1 MSSSVL
7 LRDRAPAKINLT
19 LHITGRRADG
29 YHLLDSLVVFS
40 GRGDRLGLEPDAPLG
55 LVMDGPTAVK
65 AGPDVD
71 NLVLRAARHLAVRV
85 PGLRLGAF
93 HLTKRLPVAA
103 GIGGGSSDAAAALR
117 LLARL
122 NGLALDDPRLLEA
135 AQATGAVPV
144 CVAGRARTM
153 AGIGEVLGPLLEMP
167 ALYGVLVNPG
177 VALETKPVFAAIG
190 LAAGEKAD
198 FGPTF
203 RVPASADPETWIEA
217 LRRGRNDMEAAAC
230 RLAPVVG
237 DVLAVLAAAPGCKV
251 ARMSGSGATCFAL
264 FTDRRRASRAA
275 AVLRRDHPGWWVQ
288 ATRLR

>member
-135 AQATGAVPV
+135 AQATGADVPV

-153 AGIGEVLGPLLEMP
+153 AGMLGMVAAKSAATKRVQVGQRRWVASIRVVKARTEMR
-167 ALYGVLVNPG
+167 
-177 VALETKPVFAAIG
+177 VAGTNS
-190 LAAGEKAD
+190 
-198 FGPTF
+198 
-203 RVPASADPETWIEA
+203 RVWP
-217 LRRGRNDMEAAAC
+217 
-230 RLAPVVG
+230 
-237 DVLAVLAAAPGCKV
+237 
-251 ARMSGSGATCFAL
+251 
-264 FTDRRRASRAA
+264 
-275 AVLRRDHPGWWVQ
+275 
-288 ATRLR
+288 